1 MAVLP
6 NRTWAP
12 PQNARDGL
20 AIAAIV
26 LGELNLRGGN
36 VRDLLSAVTA
46 YLKALELVDQEQR
59 LERVEQAYRLRVAS
73 PLPPSDEEIA

>member
-12 PQNARDGL
+12 PQNA
-20 AIAAIV
+20 
-26 LGELNLRGGN
+26 
-36 VRDLLSAVTA
+36 RDLLSAVTA